1 MATGLDERVSK
12 SAMTRDRASVVLGCW
27 VAAKRSVEWSCKGAL
42 CIVSVVHTYLCQCD
56 AQMSWLSANSLP
68 SQRPTVSVDAVR
80 NKDGEGRQKS
90 FRRCSPLK
98 WEITGLL
105 ETAEF
110 EGTSAI
116 IRICFSLDGRC
127 VSLVGEI
134 HPPSLALNQAMWGLP
149 PQVGSSCLGHMYSRG
164 RLRYEPVLAVPGHFI
179 QGACRRL
186 SRPSGIN

>member
-1 MATGLDERVSK
+1 MATGLDERVSE
-12 SAMTRDRASVVLGCW
+12 SATTRDRASVVLGCW

-42 CIVSVVHTYLCQCD
+42 CIVSVVHTYQCQCD

-110 EGTSAI
+110 EGISAI
-116 IRICFSLDGRC
+116 IRICFLLDGRC
-127 VSLVGEI
+127 VLSVAVAALRIPVTVLIPLLVPENRCAGSRFSLGK
-134 HPPSLALNQAMWGLP
+134 
-149 PQVGSSCLGHMYSRG
+149 
-164 RLRYEPVLAVPGHFI
+164 
-179 QGACRRL
+179 
-186 SRPSGIN
+186 